1 MQEGVLIECHTTID
15 NKQETWQANLKS
27 IMNYGD
33 YYEATIEAR
42 STYFNM
48 LVGKTDNYDW
58 VALPT
63 QKVSCS
69 LANPNDTFWNEERLS
84 VLIGAVDATTI
95 ATVISFID
103 RHKDILFGNSIT
115 KRPKSSEGH
124 VS

>member
-27 IMNYGD
+27 ITNYGA
-33 YYEATIEAR
+33 YYEAMIEAR
-42 STYFNM
+42 GTYFNM

-63 QKVSCS
+63 QEVSCS
-69 LANPNDTFWNEERLS
+69 LASPSDTFWNEERLTS
-84 VLIGAVDATTI
+84 LIGVVDATTI
-95 ATVISFID
+95 VTVISFID

-115 KRPKSSEGH
+115 KKQ
-124 VS
+124 